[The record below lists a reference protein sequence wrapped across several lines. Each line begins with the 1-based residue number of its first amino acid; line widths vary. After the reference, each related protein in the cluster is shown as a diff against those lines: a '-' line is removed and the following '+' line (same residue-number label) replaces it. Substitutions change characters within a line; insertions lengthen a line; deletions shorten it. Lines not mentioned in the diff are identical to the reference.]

1 MREFIRHAAGITVVT
16 GAILLA
22 TLLPF
27 LPGQHDTMSA
37 PASLMAR
44 VFGLTGLMLVPIGA
58 VWVASAHSKS
68 LAAKQHLIAIAALAV
83 ASFVWFSVLLGAVA
97 TSGAVLGLGGFLL
110 WTCVVVAMVPR
121 LRRLRALPLRS
132 VHPVAFYLLVVPAAV
147 AALQMVVVAP
157 AIEFSRN
164 RAIRNSAAL
173 IADIE
178 QYRAANG
185 RYPESLMSVHEDY
198 HPGLLGIQGYRY
210 EPKGEAYNL
219 FFEQA
224 TLHFG
229 VREFVMYNPFDQ
241 HAMTSHKLDR
251 VQLTPAQLALD
262 QTRGHNALHDT
273 AHPHW
278 KYFWF
283 D

>member
-1 MREFIRHAAGITVVT
+1 MLIRHALGITAVT
-16 GAILLA
+16 SAIILA

-27 LPGQHDTMSA
+27 LPGQYDTLAA
-37 PASLMAR
+37 PLSLMSQ
-44 VFGLTGLMLVPIGA
+44 VFGVTGLILVPVGA
-58 VWVASAHSKS
+58 LWLASAYWRPLAGKQHGIAVAALVIASTVWFTVL
-68 LAAKQHLIAIAALAV
+68 LAAI
-83 ASFVWFSVLLGAVA
+83 A
-97 TSGAVLGLGGFLL
+97 TSGALLGVAGLLL
-110 WTCVVVAMVPR
+110 WIYVVVR
-121 LRRLRALPLRS
+121 LRTRFRTLKSTPPVSMNPIALY
-132 VHPVAFYLLVVPAAV
+132 VLVVPAAV
-147 AALQMVVVAP
+147 AALQMLVVAP
-157 AIEFSRN
+157 AIEFSRDL
-164 RAIRNSAAL
+164 AIRNSAAL

-198 HPGLLGIQGYRY
+198 HAGLLGIQGYKY
-210 EPKGEAYNL
+210 ELQGEAYNL

-224 TLHFG
+224 ALHFG
-229 VREFVMYNPFDQ
+229 VREFVMYNPLDQ
-241 HAMTSHKLDR
+241 HALTSHKLDR

>member
-1 MREFIRHAAGITVVT
+1 MFLRHALGITAVT
-16 GAILLA
+16 SAIILA

-27 LPGQHDTMSA
+27 LPGRYDTLAA
-37 PASLMAR
+37 PLSLMSQ
-44 VFGLTGLMLVPIGA
+44 VFGVTGLILVPVGA
-58 VWVASAHSKS
+58 LWVASAYWPP
-68 LAAKQHLIAIAALAV
+68 LAGKQHGIAIAALVVGSA
-83 ASFVWFSVLLGAVA
+83 VWFTVLLAAIA
-97 TSGAVLGLGGFLL
+97 TSGALLGVAGFLL
-110 WTCVVVAMVPR
+110 WIYLVARVRTRFRMLKSRPPLSVNSI
-121 LRRLRALPLRS
+121 ALY
-132 VHPVAFYLLVVPAAV
+132 VLVVPGAV

-173 IADIE
+173 IAAIE

-198 HPGLLGIQGYRY
+198 HPGLLGIQGYKY
-210 EPKGEAYNL
+210 EPQGDAYNL

-224 TLHFG
+224 ALHFG
-229 VREFVMYNPFDQ
+229 VREFVMYNPLDQ
-241 HAMTSHKLDR
+241 HAMTSHRMDR
-251 VQLTPAQLALD
+251 LQLTPEQLALD

-273 AHPHW
+273 AHLHW